1 MEIVIISVLGWLIT
15 QFVTRFS
22 MKTKISQTLVS
33 LAIPVILGVI
43 YYVLRQYIID
53 EATRQ
58 EIVWFVSGSYASSQ
72 VFYNFRKKQ
81 GWIK

>member
-1 MEIVIISVLGWLIT
+1 MESIILSVLGWLIT
-15 QFVTRFS
+15 QFVTWFS

-33 LAIPVILGVI
+33 LAVPIILGAV
-43 YYVLRQYIID
+43 YYVLRQYVID
-53 EATRQ
+53 DATRE

-81 GWIK
+81 GWIQ